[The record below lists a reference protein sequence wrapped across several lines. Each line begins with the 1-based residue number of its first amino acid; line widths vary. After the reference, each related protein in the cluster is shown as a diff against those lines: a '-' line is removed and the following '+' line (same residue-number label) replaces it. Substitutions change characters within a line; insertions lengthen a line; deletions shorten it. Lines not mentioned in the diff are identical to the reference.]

1 MDSGRLSTF
10 SDGVFA
16 VAITLL
22 VLEIRAPEDTHD
34 LGSELARLW
43 PSYLAYVVSFLL
55 IGLVW
60 ANHHLMFEHIR
71 SIDRPLVFLNTLLL
85 LDVVFVP
92 FTASVLARSLHDGAG
107 ERIAVGLYGMTLAV
121 GGVFFNLVWWWA
133 GREHRLLGDHIAPE
147 EVRLIGRRFW
157 RGPPL
162 YALGALIGMALPA
175 AGLVFFA
182 ALIVYYWLPADR
194 RARPPVPAD

>member
-1 MDSGRLSTF
+1 MDSGRLST
-10 SDGVFA
+10 
-16 VAITLL
+16 L
-22 VLEIRAPEDTHD
+22 
-34 LGSELARLW
+34 
-43 PSYLAYVVSFLL
+43 
-55 IGLVW
+55 W

-107 ERIAVGLYGMTLAV
+107 ERIAVGLYGMTLA
-121 GGVFFNLVWWWA
+121 
-133 GREHRLLGDHIAPE
+133 
-147 EVRLIGRRFW
+147 
-157 RGPPL
+157 
-162 YALGALIGMALPA
+162 